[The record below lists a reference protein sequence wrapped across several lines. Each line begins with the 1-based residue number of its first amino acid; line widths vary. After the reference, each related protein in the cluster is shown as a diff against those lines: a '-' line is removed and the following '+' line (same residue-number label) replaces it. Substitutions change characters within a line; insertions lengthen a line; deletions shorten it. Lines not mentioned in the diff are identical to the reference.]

1 MTINKRIL
9 TSALTIGTAGALLV
23 GATFAFF
30 SDSVTSN
37 GNTFSTGILELK
49 IMDNNEGFSDA
60 VTASTVASNMTPGG
74 AVTES
79 FICFKNTGDYPIE
92 EILLNMSASGN
103 IAALAPYVKVTKIE
117 LKAVSSGDCENFAAG
132 GFTGTENV
140 DQFNSLFAI
149 RFDGEGGQPTGD
161 GVSLYEALSDIN
173 GTDRDEDDLLDGPA
187 VLPADP
193 SVLLKFRTT
202 WQLDVSAP
210 NSAQG
215 KSVTV
220 DTTYVGNQLEN

>member
-9 TSALTIGTAGALLV
+9 TSAMTIGTAGALLV

-30 SDSVTSN
+30 SDSVTSS
-37 GNTFSTGILELK
+37 GNTFSTGVLELK
-49 IMDNNEGFSDA
+49 IRDNNEGFSDA

-74 AVTES
+74 AETES
-79 FICFKNTGDYPIE
+79 YICFRNTGNYPIE
-92 EILLNMSASGN
+92 EILLDMSASGDVN
-103 IAALAPYVKVTKIE
+103 DLSPYVKITKIE
-117 LKAVSSGDCENFAAG
+117 LKAVSTSDCDNFADG
-132 GFTGTENV
+132 GFTNTPDV
-140 DQFNSLFAI
+140 DQFNALFAS

-161 GVSLYEALSDIN
+161 GVSLYEALSDVD
-173 GTDRDEDDLLDGPA
+173 GTDRDEDDLLDGVA
-187 VLPADP
+187 ALPADP
-193 SVLLKFRTT
+193 SILLKFRTT
-202 WQLDVSAP
+202 WQLDVTAP

>member
-1 MTINKRIL
+1 MILNSRIAISL
-9 TSALTIGTAGALLV
+9 ASIAAAGALVV
-23 GATFAFF
+23 GGTFAFF

-37 GNTFSTGILELK
+37 GNTFSTGVMELK

-74 AVTES
+74 SVTES

-92 EILLNMSASGN
+92 EILLNMSASGDVD
-103 IAALAPYVKVTKIE
+103 ALSPYVKVTKIE
-117 LKAVSSGDCENFAAG
+117 LKAVSTGDCEEFG
-132 GFTGTENV
+132 TGDFTDTENV
-140 DQFNSLFAI
+140 DQFNSLFAS

-173 GTDRDEDDLLDGPA
+173 GTDRNEDDLLDGPA

-193 SVLLKFRTT
+193 SILLKFRTT
-202 WQLDVSAP
+202 WQLAEDAP

-220 DTTYVGNQLEN
+220 DTTYVGNQNEI